1 MRLIV
6 NDNLAQYTQEQ
17 LDKDMALLPTWRREQ
32 ALRYRHFQ
40 GQKDCTL
47 SYLLLCQ
54 ALEEEYGITDKP
66 AFLVGEHGK
75 PSLQE
80 HPGIHFNMSHCT
92 NAIAC
97 AVDNMPIGIDVESTR
112 RKISDALIRHT
123 MSPQEQEEIAGDPIR
138 FFRLWTQKE
147 ALVKLHGTGLQD
159 NLHDLL
165 LPQNTADI
173 AFHTEE
179 HADKGY
185 VLSIATLKQATL
197 KDKI

>member
-1 MRLIV
+1 MKLILK
-6 NDNLAQYTQEQ
+6 DNVGNYTHKDLEA
-17 LDKDMALLPTWRREQ
+17 DMALLPSWRREQ
-32 ALRYRHFQ
+32 ALKYRLFN
-40 GQKDCTL
+40 GKRDCTL

-54 ALEEEYGITDKP
+54 ALKEEYGITDKP
-66 AFLVGEHGK
+66 TFVISEHGK
-75 PSLQE
+75 PSLLE
-80 HPGIHFNMSHCT
+80 FPEIHFNLSHCN

-97 AVDNMPIGIDVESTR
+97 AISSSPIGIDVESTE

-123 MSPQEQEEIAGDPIR
+123 MSPQEQEQIAGDPIR
-138 FFRLWTQKE
+138 FFRFWTQKE

-179 HADKGY
+179 HTAKGY

>member
-6 NDNLAQYTQEQ
+6 RDNLAGYTQKE
-17 LDKDMALLPTWRREQ
+17 LETDMALLPPWRREQ
-32 ALRYRHFQ
+32 ALRYRFFS
-40 GQKDCTL
+40 GQRDCTL

-54 ALEEEYGITDKP
+54 ALKEEYGIEEKP
-66 AFLVGEHGK
+66 TFVIGEHGK
-75 PSLQE
+75 PSLLE
-80 HPGIHFNMSHCT
+80 FPYIHFNLSHCS

-97 AVDNMPIGIDVESTR
+97 AVGDTPIGIDVESTE
-112 RKISDALIRHT
+112 RKISDALVRHT
-123 MSPQEQEEIAGDPIR
+123 MSPQEQEEIAGNPIR

-147 ALVKLHGTGLQD
+147 ALVKLRGTGLQD

-165 LPQNTADI
+165 LPQNTANI

-185 VLSIATLKQATL
+185 VLSIATFKE
-197 KDKI
+197 

>member
-6 NDNLAQYTQEQ
+6 RDNLAQYTQEQ
-17 LDKDMALLPTWRREQ
+17 LDKDMALLPPWRREQ

-40 GQKDCTL
+40 GQRDCTL

-54 ALEEEYGITDKP
+54 ALEEEYGITGKP

-80 HPGIHFNMSHCT
+80 HPGIHFNMSHCA

-97 AVDNMPIGIDVESTR
+97 AVDGMPIGIDVESTR

-147 ALVKLHGTGLQD
+147 ALVKLHGTSGQ
-159 NLHDLL
+159 
-165 LPQNTADI
+165 PA
-173 AFHTEE
+173 
-179 HADKGY
+179 
-185 VLSIATLKQATL
+185 
-197 KDKI
+197 

>member
-6 NDNLAQYTQEQ
+6 KENLAQYTQEQ

-40 GQKDCTL
+40 GQRDCTL

-66 AFLVGEHGK
+66 TFIVGEHGK

-80 HPGIHFNMSHCT
+80 HPHIHFNLSHCA

-97 AVDNMPIGIDVESTR
+97 AVGDVPIGIDVESTE
-112 RKISDALIRHT
+112 RKVSDALMRHT
-123 MSPQEQEEIAGDPIR
+123 MSPQEQEKIAGDPIR
-138 FFRLWTQKE
+138 FFRFWTQKE
-147 ALVKLHGTGLQD
+147 ALVKLRGTGFQD

-185 VLSIATLKQATL
+185 VLSIATFKE
-197 KDKI
+197 

>member
-1 MRLIV
+1 MKLIV
-6 NDNLAQYTQEQ
+6 KDNLDGYLPEDLERDISQ
-17 LDKDMALLPTWRREQ
+17 LPSWRREQ
-32 ALRYRHFQ
+32 ALKYRHFQ
-40 GQKDCTL
+40 GQRDCTL

-54 ALEEEYGITDKP
+54 ALEDEFGIADNPT
-66 AFLVGEHGK
+66 FLIGEHGK

-80 HPGIHFNMSHCT
+80 YPSIHFNLSHCA

-97 AVDNMPIGIDVESTR
+97 AVGDKPIGIDAESTE

-138 FFRLWTQKE
+138 FFRFWTQKE
-147 ALVKLHGTGLQD
+147 ALVKLRGTGLQD

-185 VLSIATLKQATL
+185 VLSIATFKE
-197 KDKI
+197 

>member
-17 LDKDMALLPTWRREQ
+17 LDKDMALLPPWRREQ

-40 GQKDCTL
+40 GQRDCTL

-80 HPGIHFNMSHCT
+80 HPGIHFNMSHCA

-97 AVDNMPIGIDVESTR
+97 AVGNMPIGIDVESTE
-112 RKISDALIRHT
+112 RKISDALVRHT
-123 MSPQEQEEIAGDPIR
+123 MSPQEQEKITGDPIR

-147 ALVKLHGTGLQD
+147 ALVKLCGTGLQD
-159 NLHDLL
+159 NLHHLL
-165 LPQNTADI
+165 SPENLLGINLHSTDYLQHG
-173 AFHTEE
+173 F
-179 HADKGY
+179 
-185 VLSIATLKQATL
+185 VLSVAIRN
-197 KDKI
+197 

>member
-1 MRLIV
+1 
-6 NDNLAQYTQEQ
+6 
-17 LDKDMALLPTWRREQ
+17 MALLPTWRREQ

-40 GQKDCTL
+40 GQRDCTL

-54 ALEEEYGITDKP
+54 ALEEKYAITEKP
-66 AFLVGEHGK
+66 AFVVGEHGK
-75 PSLQE
+75 PSLLE
-80 HPGIHFNMSHCT
+80 YPYIHFNLSHCA

-97 AVDNMPIGIDVESTR
+97 AMGDKPIGIDVESTG
-112 RKISDALIRHT
+112 RKVSDALMRHT
-123 MSPQEQEEIAGDPIR
+123 MSPREQEEITGDPIR
-138 FFRLWTQKE
+138 FFRFWTQKE
-147 ALVKLHGTGLQD
+147 ALVKLRGTGLQD

-185 VLSIATLKQATL
+185 VLSIATFKE
-197 KDKI
+197 

>member
-6 NDNLAQYTQEQ
+6 KEKLAQYTQEQ

-40 GQKDCTL
+40 GQRDCTL

-66 AFLVGEHGK
+66 TFLVGEHGK
-75 PSLQE
+75 PSLLE
-80 HPGIHFNMSHCT
+80 YPHIHFNLSHC
-92 NAIAC
+92 ARAVAC
-97 AVDNMPIGIDVESTR
+97 AVGEHPIGIDVESTE

-123 MSPQEQEEIAGDPIR
+123 MSPREQEEIAGDPIR
-138 FFRLWTQKE
+138 FFHFWTQKE
-147 ALVKLHGTGLQD
+147 ALVKLRGTGLQD
-159 NLHDLL
+159 HLHDLL
-165 LPQNTADI
+165 LPQNTANI

-185 VLSIATLKQATL
+185 VLSIATFKE
-197 KDKI
+197 

>member
-40 GQKDCTL
+40 GQRDCTL

-66 AFLVGEHGK
+66 TFLVGEHGK

-80 HPGIHFNMSHCT
+80 HPGIHFNMSHCA

-97 AVDNMPIGIDVESTR
+97 AVGRMPI
-112 RKISDALIRHT
+112 ALICCFSCSLVYMEFLTCRSQDHL
-123 MSPQEQEEIAGDPIR
+123 DPC
-138 FFRLWTQKE
+138 E
-147 ALVKLHGTGLQD
+147 SC
-159 NLHDLL
+159 
-165 LPQNTADI
+165 
-173 AFHTEE
+173 
-179 HADKGY
+179 HAAY
-185 VLSIATLKQATL
+185 LSVRGNPN
-197 KDKI
+197 

>member
-6 NDNLAQYTQEQ
+6 RDNLAGYTQKE
-17 LDKDMALLPTWRREQ
+17 LETDMALLPPWRREQ
-32 ALRYRHFQ
+32 ALRYRFFS
-40 GQKDCTL
+40 GQRDCTL

-54 ALEEEYGITDKP
+54 ALKEEYGIEEKP
-66 AFLVGEHGK
+66 TFVIGEHGK
-75 PSLQE
+75 PSLLE
-80 HPGIHFNMSHCT
+80 FPYIHFNLSHCS

-97 AVDNMPIGIDVESTR
+97 AVGDTPIGIDVESTR

-147 ALVKLHGTGLQD
+147 ALVKLHGTGLRD

-165 LPQNTADI
+165 LPQNTANI

-185 VLSIATLKQATL
+185 VLSIATFKE
-197 KDKI
+197 

>member
-6 NDNLAQYTQEQ
+6 KENLAQYTQEQ

-40 GQKDCTL
+40 GQRDCTL

-54 ALEEEYGITDKP
+54 ALEEEYGIADKP
-66 AFLVGEHGK
+66 TFLIGEHGK

-80 HPGIHFNMSHCT
+80 YPGIHFNMSHCAD
-92 NAIAC
+92 AIAC
-97 AVDNMPIGIDVESTR
+97 AVGDIPIGIDVESTG
-112 RKISDALIRHT
+112 RKVSDALIRHT
-123 MSPQEQEEIAGDPIR
+123 MSPWEQEEIAGDPIR
-138 FFRLWTQKE
+138 FFRFWTQKE
-147 ALVKLHGTGLQD
+147 ALVKLRGTGLQD
-159 NLHDLL
+159 HLHDLL

-173 AFHTEE
+173 VFHTEG

-185 VLSIATLKQATL
+185 VLSIATFKE
-197 KDKI
+197 